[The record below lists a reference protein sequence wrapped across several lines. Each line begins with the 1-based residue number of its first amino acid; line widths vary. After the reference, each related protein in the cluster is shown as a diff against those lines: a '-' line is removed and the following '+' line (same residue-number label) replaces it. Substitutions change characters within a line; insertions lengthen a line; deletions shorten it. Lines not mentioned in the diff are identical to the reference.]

1 MYSQDVYP
9 YNTKR
14 PSFDSNLTELALNI
28 SFDIIVL
35 VNS

>member
-1 MYSQDVYP
+1 MYSQVVYP

-14 PSFDSNLTELALNI
+14 PSFDSNLTELNI